1 MPFSKNH
8 MLLRSYYFKVRLSV
22 AASSL
27 TLNINEK
34 YASTSFKTY
43 GYTMF
48 KNITYR

>member
-1 MPFSKNH
+1 MPFSENH
-8 MLLRSYYFKVRLSV
+8 MLLWGCYFKVLLSV

-34 YASTSFKTY
+34 YASTGFKTY
-43 GYTMF
+43 SYTMF